1 MIQRDNGAT
10 HNGGNDEAPSHRPPP
25 WPQRFDTCASVAV
38 EEGAQ
43 QRDTK
48 GNERSQQRFEHDPTR
63 YLPGNDGVA
72 MMHRDQQTTHQDCR
86 QEGSA
91 KHLAGAE
98 EGQT

>member
-1 MIQRDNGAT
+1 MDRYRSERAGVSAAGHFHQLA
-10 HNGGNDEAPSHRPPP
+10 DER
-25 WPQRFDTCASVAV
+25 
-38 EEGAQ
+38 G
-43 QRDTK
+43 
-48 GNERSQQRFEHDPTR
+48 QQRFEHDPTR